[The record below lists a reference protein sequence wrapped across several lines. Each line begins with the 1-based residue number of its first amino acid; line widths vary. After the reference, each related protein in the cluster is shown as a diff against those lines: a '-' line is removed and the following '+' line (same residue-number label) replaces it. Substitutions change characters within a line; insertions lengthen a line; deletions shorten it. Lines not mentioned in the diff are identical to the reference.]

1 MKTIWNAVNE
11 LKGNLEDCEH
21 YAVSSDAICSY
32 IYVGTDENTR
42 NKGALQV
49 TDEVINNGR
58 WALVSSFMEF
68 NALVTEMSLGLDVN
82 PVNEGY
88 YHKYLDADKD
98 VLEPIKQKPVYTQE
112 MYDNGELPSVGM
124 EVSLE
129 EDTEFFSCASGEV
142 KQLKADDIVSV
153 ISVGKRLD
161 NKYTVLT
168 LMHVD
173 AGFCVI
179 NPDYVKPIP
188 PKVDLINGEAYQ
200 YNCDNSTHNGIYD
213 EFKKSMYSVHSITC
227 IEYCTNIKP
236 LTVKGE

>member
-1 MKTIWNAVNE
+1 MKTIWDAVNE
-11 LKGNLEDCEH
+11 LKGDLNNSYNGYSKSEVGVFFDK
-21 YAVSSDAICSY
+21 VSKRF
-32 IYVGTDENTR
+32 GTSLARRLD
-42 NKGALQV
+42 LV
-49 TDEVINNGR
+49 MDEVSHVCSIK
-58 WALVSSFMEF
+58 EF
-68 NALVTEMSLGLDVN
+68 NALVTEMSLDLDVN

-88 YHKYLDADKD
+88 YHKYLAADKD

-179 NPDYVKPIP
+179 NPDYVKPMP

-236 LTVKGE
+236 LTVND